1 MMDLGGWLWMI
12 LDVVAVVLLAGALIY
27 GTVLWRRRRGDA
39 ATRHAQDEST
49 REVYR
54 RGG

>member
-1 MMDLGGWLWMI
+1 MDLGGWLWLI
-12 LDVVAVVLLAGALIY
+12 LDVLAVALLAGALIY
-27 GTVLWRRRRGDA
+27 GTVLWRRRRRDA
-39 ATRHAQDEST
+39 ATRRAQDEST